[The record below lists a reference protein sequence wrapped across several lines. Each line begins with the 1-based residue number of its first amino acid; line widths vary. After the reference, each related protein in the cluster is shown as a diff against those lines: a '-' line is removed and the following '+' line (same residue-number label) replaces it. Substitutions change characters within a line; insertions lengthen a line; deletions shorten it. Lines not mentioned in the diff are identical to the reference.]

1 MINYIKQV
9 KELDDAIYYTA
20 LAIGNARS
28 VLMKTTNC
36 NIAKEAS
43 KSLLR
48 MLAAYKDELTQL
60 ERLSDAMTDEE
71 IDKLENLW
79 AVKIGTG
86 EKRKLYATEYRECKY
101 LYAE

>member
-28 VLMKTTNC
+28 VLTKTTSY

-43 KSLLR
+43 EMLLR
-48 MLAAYKDELTQL
+48 CLEAYKNELIQL
-60 ERLSDAMTDEE
+60 ERLSNAMTDEE
-71 IDKLENLW
+71 IDKLEYL
-79 AVKIGTG
+79 ACIRIGTG
-86 EKRKLYATEYRECKY
+86 KRRKLYTTEYIECKY